1 MLISIIL
8 DVCIVSHLEGCRY
21 VSFCE
26 LIVSCSTFEKIDS
39 LRVSFLL
46 VIMLDEDP
54 ESKDVKIKMTQ

>member
-8 DVCIVSHLEGCRY
+8 DVCIISHLDRCRY

-26 LIVSCSTFEKIDS
+26 LIVGCSIFKKIDS